1 MDLGDIRFDE
11 RDLDAA
17 LVEVA
22 IDTDLSI
29 EVQRSLAS
37 RVLIAA
43 SLASAISSDAG
54 YAAAVAALG
63 ELPGDPTHLA
73 FLSSFSHSLAR
84 DLVDE
89 VGEVGAGTEHLQ
101 TMAKRIEA
109 LIA

>member
-17 LVEVA
+17 LAEVA
-22 IDTDLSI
+22 IDTELSI

-43 SLASAISSDAG
+43 SLASAISSDEG

-63 ELPGDPTHLA
+63 ESPNDPAHLA
-73 FLSSFSHSLAR
+73 FLSDFSRSLAS
-84 DLVDE
+84 DLIGE
-89 VGEVGAGTEHLQ
+89 VGEDVEHVRL
-101 TMAKRIEA
+101 MAKRIEA
-109 LIA
+109 LAV